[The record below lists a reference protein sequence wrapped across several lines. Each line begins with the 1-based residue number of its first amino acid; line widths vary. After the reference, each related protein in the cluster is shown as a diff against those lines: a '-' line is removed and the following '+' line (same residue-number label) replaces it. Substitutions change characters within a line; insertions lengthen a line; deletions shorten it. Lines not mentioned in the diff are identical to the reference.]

1 MIKLLL
7 LFVLNTVIPVSNAE
21 TLNSG
26 QIFALKKT
34 LFQNYTFDTIPTAN
48 DEPLN
53 LTISLAVRAF
63 SNIDQKEGT
72 VELNIWLRY
81 WWKDHNLQWNR
92 TQWNISS
99 LVIGT
104 DPSLL
109 NPVWTPDI
117 YLYNTAE
124 TPLENMKYSNV
135 LVSHTGDIMWS
146 RPGMIK
152 STCGFDLSNFPYD
165 RQHCYIKLG
174 SWSYTGYHLVLSKGN
189 PGVDLENYQDNEEW
203 SLESV
208 DTNVNRLR
216 YNCCPDEYY
225 DITFDLYI
233 KRYSGYYENN
243 IIIPTFATASL
254 ILITLLIPW
263 ESGERISFAITVMLS
278 LIVFLL
284 LLSDNLPKSNQN
296 PLLSRMITMLTFF
309 SLFGVFFTV
318 LISALNDY
326 NKNGL
331 KNKETITN
339 PLINKIFNICKYVTC
354 SKDNCRHPKSEQL
367 VSSDRTHNQSNNEA
381 QDSFDIAIRQLSVNE
396 SESQRSSIN
405 DTLDL
410 NRSYSYKLANNV
422 IYDKQETLKEN
433 INNIE
438 LSILETTE
446 ANMEN
451 QIDTNINANI
461 DTNINANIDA
471 NIENQTTDETNKPE
485 ELSPLQKECK
495 TLITIVERVYSII
508 FLLAFV
514 SLCIFMIISS
524 YN

>member
-7 LFVLNTVIPVSNAE
+7 VLLLNNVIPVSHAD
-21 TLNSG
+21 TLNSE

-34 LFQNYTFDTIPTAN
+34 LFQNYTVDTIPTAN
-48 DEPLN
+48 DTPLN
-53 LTISLAVRAF
+53 LTISMALRAF

-81 WWKDHNLQWNR
+81 WWKDHNLMWNQ
-92 TQWNISS
+92 THWNISS

-104 DPSLL
+104 DPSLP
-109 NPVWTPDI
+109 NPIWTPDI

-124 TPLENMKYSNV
+124 TPLENLKYSNV
-135 LVSHTGDIMWS
+135 LVSHEGDVMWS

-152 STCGFDLSNFPYD
+152 STCMFDLTNFPYD
-165 RQHCYIKLG
+165 HQHCYIKLG

-189 PGVDLENYQDNEEW
+189 PGVDLDNYQENEEW
-203 SLESV
+203 FLESV

-309 SLFGVFFTV
+309 SLFGVLFTV

-326 NKNGL
+326 TKNGL
-331 KNKETITN
+331 KDKETITN
-339 PLINKIFNICKYVTC
+339 PLINKLFSICKYITC
-354 SKDNCRHPKSEQL
+354 SKDNCRKPHLRSARV
-367 VSSDRTHNQSNNEA
+367 VSSGEITDESHDKSHDKSHDE
-381 QDSFDIAIRQLSVNE
+381 DSFDVAIQHLSGNV
-396 SESQRSSIN
+396 SESLRSSIN
-405 DTLDL
+405 DTMDF
-410 NRSYSYKLANNV
+410 NRTTSYMSANN
-422 IYDKQETLKEN
+422 IDNNKKDKKIEH
-433 INNIE
+433 NIE
-438 LSILETTE
+438 LSILETT
-446 ANMEN
+446 
-451 QIDTNINANI
+451 
-461 DTNINANIDA
+461 DA
-471 NIENQTTDETNKPE
+471 NIENQMDATDTSSAE
-485 ELSPLQKECK
+485 ELSPLQKEFK
-495 TLITIVERVYSII
+495 TLITVVERVYSVI
-508 FLLAFV
+508 FLLAFL
-514 SLCIFMIISS
+514 SLCIFMIVSS
-524 YN
+524 YK